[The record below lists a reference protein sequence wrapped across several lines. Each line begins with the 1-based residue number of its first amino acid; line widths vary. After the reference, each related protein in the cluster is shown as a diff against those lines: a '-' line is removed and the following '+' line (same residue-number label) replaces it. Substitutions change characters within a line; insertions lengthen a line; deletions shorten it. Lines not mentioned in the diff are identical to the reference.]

1 MGRGIITMKNARETL
16 ASYSSVRM
24 TTAPTAVQRWMVMG
38 MADTNTVTIPLEEYF
53 DLRQKADMNA
63 FLMNELG
70 RMDARFQ
77 DFERRLWDLERERKT

>member
-1 MGRGIITMKNARETL
+1 
-16 ASYSSVRM
+16 
-24 TTAPTAVQRWMVMG
+24 
-38 MADTNTVTIPLEEYF
+38 MADTNAVTISLEEYF

-77 DFERRLWDLERERKT
+77 DFERRLWDLERERKQYDFKRKDD